1 MLDRLIVRP
10 FVLWVLL
17 FSILTLIFPSAF
29 IWFKNYI
36 TLGLGIIMLG
46 MGMTLTVEDF
56 KRVFKRL
63 HAVGIGVSAQFLIM
77 PALAFLL
84 TKILQLNPALS
95 AGIIV
100 VGSCPGGTA
109 SNLIAYLADAD
120 VALSV
125 TLTSITTLLA
135 VFLTPFFIW
144 FLAGT
149 YVAVD
154 ALGLFL
160 TILQVIAGPVIAG
173 ILINRYAKNIS
184 SKVTPFFAPVSVSTI
199 ILIITCIVGLNRTM
213 ILESGIVVITAV
225 MLHNGLGY
233 LLGYWLSRRFHLT
246 EKECRTVA
254 IEVGMQNSG
263 LGVALAVKHFSD
275 AAVALPS
282 AIFSVWH
289 NISGPA
295 LAGWWRK
302 KKYPM
307 LFAEIKY

>member
-10 FVLWVLL
+10 FVAWVLTFSTFSL
-17 FSILTLIFPSAF
+17 FFPYAF
-29 IWFKNYI
+29 AWFKDYI
-36 TLGLGIIMLG
+36 TLGLGVIMFG
-46 MGMTLTVEDF
+46 MGMTLTLADF
-56 KRVFKRL
+56 ARVFKRI
-63 HAVGIGVSAQFLIM
+63 HAVAIGASIQFLIM
-77 PALAFLL
+77 PGLAFFLA
-84 TKILQLNPALS
+84 KVLQLDPALS

-135 VFLTPFFIW
+135 VFLTPLFIW
-144 FLAGT
+144 ILAGT
-149 YVAVD
+149 YVSVD

-173 ILINRYAKNIS
+173 ILINRYASRIVNRI
-184 SKVTPFFAPVSVSTI
+184 TPSFAPVSVVTI
-199 ILIITCIVGLNRTM
+199 ILIISCIVGLNRSL
-213 ILESGIVVITAV
+213 IFQSGIIVIGAV
-225 MLHNGLGY
+225 ILHNILGY
-233 LLGYWLSRRFHLT
+233 TFGFWIARGFRLT

-263 LGVALAVKHFSD
+263 LGVALAVKHFADS
-275 AAVALPS
+275 AVALPS

-295 LAGWWRK
+295 LAGWWKQKSR
-302 KKYPM
+302 
-307 LFAEIKY
+307 L